1 MKKGIIFTVLSI
13 LFIIELVVCILSI
26 NRVSSVKQDTIKVN
40 EVVKLIEANYN
51 DESKYSKELEYT
63 LIDTNETVLFKT
75 SKAKSESINDAV
87 QNNDIILD
95 IVVDGNIVGKVLI
108 QNNTNKQLSYTKT
121 YIIVVIIAMSFVQ
134 LMIFIY
140 YFYHMDKNIV
150 KPFNELNDFAVR
162 VAQGN
167 LDMPLYMD
175 KKHVFGSFTESFDLM
190 RTELKKARIA
200 EKKANDQKKEIVAK
214 LSHDI
219 KTPVASIKSTSEV
232 GYELATN
239 EKEKNYFNLIN
250 VKADQIKVLVDNLF
264 NSSINEITEID
275 VNPSNYNSS
284 ILKQL
289 IKNSDYLNR
298 TNEVEIPDC
307 TIYIDKMR
315 MQQTF
320 DNVINNSYKYANTNI
335 DINIELIEEYLK
347 VTIRDYGKG
356 VDELDLPLLKEKY
369 KRGSNV
375 TDEDGAGLGLHLA
388 NYFMENMNGK
398 LELANDEPG
407 FKVILFIRLI

>member
-1 MKKGIIFTVLSI
+1 MKKGIVFTVLSI

>member
-1 MKKGIIFTVLSI
+1 MKKGIVFTVLSI

-150 KPFNELNDFAVR
+150 KPFNELNDFAAR